1 MEEKAN
7 ISSNQQTGSI
17 SEVEESIDEQ
27 LEHSILRLNGNILGI
42 VLGIILGFVIFFAT
56 NWLVLKGGPD
66 AGIHLALLN
75 QFFIGYSVTFVGSL
89 IGLLWGFFSGYI
101 IGFIIAWVYNRMVL
115 LRKQN

>member
-7 ISSNQQTGSI
+7 ISSNQQTGNMGEI
-17 SEVEESIDEQ
+17 EESIDEQ
-27 LEHSILRLNGNILGI
+27 LEHALLRLNGNILGI

-56 NWLVLKGGPD
+56 NWLVLKVGPD
-66 AGIHLALLN
+66 AGTHLSLLN

-101 IGFIIAWVYNRMVL
+101 IGFIIAWVYNRIVMM
-115 LRKQN
+115 RKQA